1 MNLGYQS
8 ALNLWGG
15 GFDFVVLLNPDV
27 ISAGPTVCELVN
39 RAAGHP
45 SEVGVWG
52 AVLTD
57 PAGKLDRGCARRV
70 WNLRRLFSHLV
81 GYDNLVKVLRTAPRN
96 LSEYEIQGNQSELAM
111 VSGALMCIDSG
122 LFGAGLNTLLPMY
135 LEDQEICMRSLAEGH
150 LIMLYP
156 PDLVAVHAG
165 GVSRKSLT
173 DHDRALRIMEL
184 VEAPPVQ
191 CMARLQ
197 GYSALSL
204 RLTVFLGGIS
214 RIVAAFF
221 LAASFKVFLL
231 RRGGS
236 NQVAWMLEQQRLGGL
251 WFALWAI
258 KGAIHDEEVS
268 LSDYFFWSTRRGAE
282 FRVAARD
289 ADVCCTSTGPPRR
302 AEASNRG
309 LEAPRGNSG
318 RVV

>member
-1 MNLGYQS
+1 
-8 ALNLWGG
+8 
-15 GFDFVVLLNPDV
+15 
-27 ISAGPTVCELVN
+27 
-39 RAAGHP
+39 
-45 SEVGVWG
+45 
-52 AVLTD
+52 
-57 PAGKLDRGCARRV
+57 
-70 WNLRRLFSHLV
+70 
-81 GYDNLVKVLRTAPRN
+81 
-96 LSEYEIQGNQSELAM
+96 M

-236 NQVAWMLEQQRLGGL
+236 NQVAWMLEQQRLGL

-268 LSDYFFWSTRRGAE
+268 LSDYFFG
-282 FRVAARD
+282 V
-289 ADVCCTSTGPPRR
+289 R
-302 AEASNRG
+302 AEALSFASRPVTPTCAVLRQAPPDAPKPATEAWKRHAATPEESFRLNHRRIHEYCG
-309 LEAPRGNSG
+309 NTTQAELEAAYYRESQPYIRSG
-318 RVV
+318 PANKSTALSESICHAVYKGMGVLAADAVQHREEMGVADADWGHTKRDSARKK